1 MTRIAVLRA
10 DASLKVGGGHVYRCL
25 TLADAMT
32 DAGWRCIFACMRG
45 TCEAAPVLRRG
56 RHEFFEIDTPDESAR
71 LRQLQPAGI
80 DLLVVD
86 NYRLDA
92 GFETACRPLARRIM
106 VLDDGPGR
114 RHDCDILLD
123 PNLGAQSAA
132 YHGLVPHH
140 CSLLTG
146 PSYALLR
153 PQFLGA
159 RQKALARR
167 ASGGPARRLLISLGA
182 TDPSHVTSRVVA
194 ATAGLPLQIDVVL
207 GSASAQEQ
215 AIRELA
221 SRLGLAMRVHVDVT
235 DMAALMSAA
244 DLAVG
249 AGGSTSWERCCLG
262 LPSLIVVLAEN
273 QRDIAASLD
282 RAGAALDLGTAET
295 LTNEKLTAALQMLYQ
310 DKTRRSAMA
319 ERAAAICDGDGTR
332 RVMEVL
338 ANG

>member
-1 MTRIAVLRA
+1 MTSIAVVRA

-25 TLADAMT
+25 TLADAMA
-32 DAGWRCIFACMRG
+32 DAGWQCIFACRHG
-45 TCEAAPVLRRG
+45 TREAAPVLG
-56 RHEFFEIDTPDESAR
+56 RNCHEIFEIDTLEEAAQ
-71 LRQLQPAGI
+71 LRQLHPAGI

-86 NYRLDA
+86 HYGLDI
-92 GFETACRPLARRIM
+92 GFEAACRPWARRIM

-123 PNLGAQSAA
+123 QNLDAQSGA
-132 YHGLVPHH
+132 YRDLVPDH
-140 CSLLTG
+140 CRLLTG

-159 RQKALARR
+159 RREALAQR
-167 ASGGPARRLLISLGA
+167 ASGSPARRLLISLGA
-182 TDPSHVTSRVVA
+182 TDPSNVTSRVVA

-207 GSASAQEQ
+207 GSASTQ
-215 AIRELA
+215 APAINELA
-221 SRLGLAMRVHVDVT
+221 SRLGLSVKVHVDVT

-273 QRDIAASLD
+273 QRDIAAALD
-282 RAGAALDLGTAET
+282 RAGAALDLGQTET
-295 LTNEKLTAALQMLYQ
+295 LTNEKLKAALQMLYH
-310 DKTRRSAMA
+310 DEGRRSAMA
-319 ERAAAICDGDGTR
+319 ERAATICDGDGTR
-332 RVMEVL
+332 RVMEAL
-338 ANG
+338 ENG